1 MEFLINPN
9 VSYMFLVLGLMVA
22 ILALFAPG
30 TGLLEAGA
38 LIILL
43 LAGYGL
49 ANLPVNIWAVVIIL
63 LGAIPFA
70 LGLLRRLPRK
80 QRARLLVAAMAFFLI
95 GTAFLYQG
103 KGTLTAV
110 DPIVLLILWP
120 IAIALTW
127 FIANKGLEAA
137 AYRPAFNPDQ
147 LIGMTGQAST
157 DIRGQG
163 SVYVNGEEWSAV
175 SSTFIPAGSTV
186 RVLRR
191 DGLTVEVDLVKS

>member
-9 VSYMFLVLGLMVA
+9 VSYLFLVLGLMVA

-49 ANLPVNIWAVVIIL
+49 ANLPLNIWAVVIVLI
-63 LGAIPFA
+63 GAVPFG
-70 LGLLRRLPRK
+70 LGLIRRLPRK
-80 QRARLLVAAMAFFLI
+80 LRARLLVAAMAIFLI
-95 GTAFLYQG
+95 GSAFLYQG
-103 KGTLTAV
+103 KGILTAV
-110 DPIVLLILWP
+110 APILMVILWP
-120 IAIALTW
+120 IAIVLTW
-127 FIANKGLEAA
+127 FIANKSLEAA
-137 AYRPAFNPDQ
+137 DYRPAFNPDQ
-147 LIGMTGQAST
+147 LIGMTGQASS

-163 SVYVNGEEWSAV
+163 TVYVNGEEWSAL
-175 SSTFIPAGSTV
+175 SDTFIPAGSTV

-191 DGLTVEVDLVKS
+191 NGLMLEVDLVKQ